1 MRTTPILTALA
12 ATIIPVMAYINPRT
26 LTSTAAY
33 PDVTYS
39 DECLDG
45 LMSMAADAPYP
56 PTEIIDWETQTQNL
70 NLLATG
76 GPCAIQ
82 TALPASL
89 SSEWVSHQSE
99 VMSWYTANEA
109 DISSVL
115 AQCPT
120 DVANSAGPCS
130 TGVIGAQ
137 ATGTGGSG
145 GSKSKNSG
153 PRETGM
159 VAGVV
164 AAAGFVGAVAML

>member
-1 MRTTPILTALA
+1 MRAASVLTTLAVSLTPA
-12 ATIIPVMAYINPRT
+12 AAYLNPRT

-33 PDVTYS
+33 PDITYS

-56 PTEIIDWETQTQNL
+56 PSALLDWETQTQNL
-70 NLLATG
+70 AVLATG
-76 GPCAIQ
+76 GACALQ
-82 TALPASL
+82 TAIPASL
-89 SSEWVSHQSE
+89 TSEWSSYQSE
-99 VMSWYTANEA
+99 VMSWYTANEGE
-109 DISSVL
+109 ISSAL

-120 DVANSAGPCS
+120 DMAASAGPCTS
-130 TGVIGAQ
+130 GVVA
-137 ATGTGGSG
+137 ADATGGSD

-159 VAGVV
+159 IAGVV

>member
-1 MRTTPILTALA
+1 MHTTFMLTAVTASLVPA
-12 ATIIPVMAYINPRT
+12 AAYLNPRT
-26 LTSTAAY
+26 LTSTADY
-33 PDVTYS
+33 PDITYS

-56 PTEIIDWETQTQNL
+56 PSAILDWETQTQNL
-70 NLLATG
+70 AVLATG

-82 TALPASL
+82 TAIPSSL
-89 SSEWVSHQSE
+89 SSEWASYQSE
-99 VMSWYTANEA
+99 VMSWYTANEGE
-109 DISSVL
+109 ISSVL

-120 DVANSAGPCS
+120 DVAASAGPCS
-130 TGVIGAQ
+130 TGVVAAD
-137 ATGTGGSG
+137 ATGSSG

-153 PRETGM
+153 PRETGI